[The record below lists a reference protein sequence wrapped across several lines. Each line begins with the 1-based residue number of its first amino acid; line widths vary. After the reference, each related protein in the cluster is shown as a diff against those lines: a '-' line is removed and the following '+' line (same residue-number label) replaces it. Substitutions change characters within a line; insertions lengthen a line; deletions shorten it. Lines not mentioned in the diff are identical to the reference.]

1 MSHLRFSFAFFLF
14 NILLTA
20 GCGPSVRQ
28 DDELDCET
36 LGAPEEMNAKCDGV
50 CVSLATHT
58 EHCGACG
65 QSCDDEY
72 ANTCV
77 NGRCSCIS
85 SDGSRV
91 SDACDAPSVC
101 DDGTGLCLTP
111 DPFGESCDE
120 IEYILCEDPGKVCVD
135 GYCTVPDCG
144 HPEICDLLDNDC
156 NGWLDELPGGGDL
169 IESCY
174 SGPPGTAGVGICR
187 SGFKLCVAGSWALC
201 QGEQLPVTENGFLA
215 CDGQDN
221 DCNDCIDDRVED
233 GVLVCGSRPIIKMD
247 FTFMFDISGSMS
259 DNIAATKMAVDSFSS
274 SYASALNLRW
284 SIERVSVNA
293 LSTLIDVYHALS
305 DFLSFQTVLASL
317 SITGGGGTE
326 PTYDAIW
333 MTATGYFDVDLG
345 VDPAAK
351 SIYVV
356 FTDEI
361 AQTLLDM
368 TEAEVCMAVNAN
380 NAILV
385 VFTLPEFYPD
395 WDECALLYPLSS
407 NPAMMT
413 ANLEDLFDSVVC
425 GI

>member
-1 MSHLRFSFAFFLF
+1 MLHRRFTFAFFLF
-14 NILLTA
+14 NILLAA
-20 GCGPSVRQ
+20 GCGPSVRL
-28 DDELDCET
+28 DDEPDCET
-36 LGAPEEMNAKCDGV
+36 LGSPEEMNAECYGD

-65 QSCDDEY
+65 QSCDDKL

-111 DPFGESCDE
+111 DPFGEPCDE
-120 IEYILCEDPGKVCVD
+120 IENKPCDNQLKVCVD
-135 GYCTVPDCG
+135 SYCTTPDCG

-169 IESCY
+169 IDSCY
-174 SGPPGTAGVGICR
+174 SGPPETADIGICR
-187 SGFKLCVAGSWALC
+187 SGLNLCVAGSWTLC
-201 QGEQLPVTENGFLA
+201 QGEQLPVTENGLLA

-221 DCNDCIDDRVED
+221 DCNNCIDDRVID
-233 GVLVCGSRPIIKMD
+233 DVLVCGVRPIIKTD

-259 DNIAATKMAVDSFSS
+259 DNIAATKTAVDSFSGL
-274 SYASALNLRW
+274 YAAASNIRW

-305 DFLSFQTVLASL
+305 DFLSFQTALTSL
-317 SITGGGGTE
+317 SISGGGGIE
-326 PTYDAIW
+326 PTYDAVW
-333 MTATGYFDVDLG
+333 KTAHGDFNVDLG
-345 VDPAAK
+345 VDPTAE
-351 SIYVV
+351 SIYIV

-361 AQTLLDM
+361 AQTQLSM
-368 TEAEVCMAVNAN
+368 TEAEVCAEVIAHNVT
-380 NAILV
+380 LV
-385 VFTLPEFYPD
+385 VFTIPAFYPD

-413 ANLEDLFDSVVC
+413 ANLEGLFGSVVC